1 MLITHCAAPPAKTP
15 RLVFQFPSVSSTD
28 KMGAGKEVR
37 LVHVL
42 PADADLR
49 EAELS
54 FEFTKDEHALTF
66 FAAARRH
73 WPALAWGMFMNL
85 VRFFYNR

>member
-1 MLITHCAAPPAKTP
+1 
-15 RLVFQFPSVSSTD
+15 
-28 KMGAGKEVR
+28 MGAGKEVR

-85 VRFFYNR
+85 VCFFYNR

>member
-1 MLITHCAAPPAKTP
+1 MLP
-15 RLVFQFPSVSSTD
+15 RQPRNLNWFFPSVKTQEKD
-28 KMGAGKEVR
+28 RDNMGADKEVR

-42 PADADLR
+42 PADANLR

-85 VRFFYNR
+85 VCLFFLTRK